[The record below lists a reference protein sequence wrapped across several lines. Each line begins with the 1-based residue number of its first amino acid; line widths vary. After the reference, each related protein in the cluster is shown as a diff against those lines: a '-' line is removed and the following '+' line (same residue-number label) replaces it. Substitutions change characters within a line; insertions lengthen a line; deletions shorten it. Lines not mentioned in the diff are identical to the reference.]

1 MATTLTIC
9 PKCDSLNRID
19 TAKAL
24 AQASSCGKCG
34 SPLNLHGLVSEV
46 SSSGLKRILAKA
58 DKPVVVDFWASW
70 CGPCKMYA
78 PVFERASKD
87 SSNNAIFLKIDTEA
101 NQSLSAELGIRGIP
115 TTIVFKGGKEARRE
129 SGVLPEPVIAQI
141 IQ

>member
-24 AQASSCGKCG
+24 AQAPSCGKCG
-34 SPLNLHGLVSEV
+34 SLLNMHGLVSEV
-46 SSSGLKRILAKA
+46 SGAGLKRILAKA

-87 SSNNAIFLKIDTEA
+87 VSNNAIFLKIDTEA

-115 TTIVFKGGKEARRE
+115 TTIVFKGGKEAHRE
-129 SGVLPEPVIAQI
+129 SGVLPEPMIAQI
-141 IQ
+141 IR